1 MIDEQTKEYNKAKK
15 VVDIFITTNDNKYNI
30 SNLMWL
36 YLEGKKDGLMTAKEI
51 YNGKGGEK

>member
-1 MIDEQTKEYNKAKK
+1 MTDTTKEYNTAKK
-15 VVDIFITTNDNKYNI
+15 VVDIFMLNNNNRYNI

-36 YLEGKKDGLMTAKEI
+36 YLEGKQDGLKLAKEI